1 MDELL
6 DIDSEAE
13 KLGDYPMSPTKVKLK
28 EYKLEV
34 GEVDQGSDE

>member
-13 KLGDYPMSPTKVKLK
+13 KLGGAPLSPTKKKLK

-34 GEVDQGSDE
+34 GDLD